1 LKPRFHASRLH
12 GSETGE
18 DDVSL
23 EFSLLLSQLTLM
35 AVAILDHL
43 IDLNFGKNT
52 GDLNRTMMM
61 L

>member
-23 EFSLLLSQLTLM
+23 EFSLLLSHLILM
-35 AVAILDHL
+35 AIAILGHL
-43 IDLNFGKNT
+43 IDLNFEKKYW
-52 GDLNRTMMM
+52 
-61 L
+61 

>member
-23 EFSLLLSQLTLM
+23 EFSLFHLILT
-35 AVAILDHL
+35 VIAILEHL
-43 IDLNFGKNT
+43 INLNFENIT
-52 GDLNRTMMM
+52 GDLNKMMMM